1 MLETLIT
8 NKTRIKLLY
17 RLFLNP
23 DSKGYLRGLEE
34 EFGESSNA
42 IRIELNRFEAA
53 GMLESY
59 QDKNK
64 KIYRANKKHPLYAL
78 INEVIHKQLGFDQ
91 ILEKVIQKL
100 GNVYQVYLTGPLS
113 QGLNNGPMEIILIG
127 DKINV
132 KYLNQLVEKVEK
144 NIGRSILNTIY
155 SSNELKSK
163 HIDSKNWLLIWEDS
177 FRNYQSK
184 RVKINFNL

>member
-17 RLFLNP
+17 RMFLNP

-59 QDKNK
+59 LDKNK
-64 KIYRANKKHPLYAL
+64 KIYRANKKHPLYSL

-91 ILEKVIQKL
+91 ILEKIIQKL

-113 QGLNNGPMEIILIG
+113 KGLNQGPLEIILVG

-132 KYLNQLVEKVEK
+132 TNLNQLVDKVEK
-144 NIGRSILNTIY
+144 SIGRSITHTIY
-155 SSNELKSK
+155 KPVDLKIEHIKSNE
-163 HIDSKNWLLIWEDS
+163 WLLLWDM
-177 FRNYQSK
+177 N
-184 RVKINFNL
+184 

>member
-1 MLETLIT
+1 M
-8 NKTRIKLLY
+8 
-17 RLFLNP
+17 FLNP

-59 QDKNK
+59 LDKNK
-64 KIYRANKKHPLYAL
+64 KIYRANKKHPLYSL

-100 GNVYQVYLTGPLS
+100 GSVSQVYLTGPLS
-113 QGLNNGPMEIILIG
+113 QGLNQGPVEIILVG
-127 DKINV
+127 DKINITN
-132 KYLNQLVEKVEK
+132 LNQLVDKAEK
-144 NIGRSILNTIY
+144 SI
-155 SSNELKSK
+155 
-163 HIDSKNWLLIWEDS
+163 
-177 FRNYQSK
+177 
-184 RVKINFNL
+184 

>member
-1 MLETLIT
+1 M
-8 NKTRIKLLY
+8 
-17 RLFLNP
+17 FLNP

-59 QDKNK
+59 LDKNK
-64 KIYRANKKHPLYAL
+64 KIYKANKKHPLYSL

-100 GNVYQVYLTGPLS
+100 GNVYQVYLTGPLAR
-113 QGLNNGPMEIILIG
+113 GLNQGPLEIILIG

-132 KYLNQLVEKVEK
+132 TGLHQLVEKVEK
-144 NIGRSILNTIY
+144 IIGRSITHTIY
-155 SSNELKSK
+155 KPVELKTEQIKS
-163 HIDSKNWLLIWEDS
+163 NGWLLLWDL
-177 FRNYQSK
+177 K
-184 RVKINFNL
+184 

>member
-17 RLFLNP
+17 RMFLNP

-59 QDKNK
+59 LDKNK
-64 KIYRANKKHPLYAL
+64 KIYKANKKHPLYSL

-100 GNVYQVYLTGPLS
+100 GNVYQVYLTGPLAR
-113 QGLNNGPMEIILIG
+113 GLNQGPLEIILIG

-132 KYLNQLVEKVEK
+132 TGLHQLVEKVEK
-144 NIGRSILNTIY
+144 IIGRSITHTIY
-155 SSNELKSK
+155 KPVELKTEQIKSNE
-163 HIDSKNWLLIWEDS
+163 WLLLWDL
-177 FRNYQSK
+177 K
-184 RVKINFNL
+184 

>member
-1 MLETLIT
+1 M
-8 NKTRIKLLY
+8 
-17 RLFLNP
+17 FLNP
-23 DSKGYLRGLEE
+23 DSKGYLRGLED

-59 QDKNK
+59 LDKNK
-64 KIYRANKKHPLYAL
+64 KIYKANKKHPLYSL

-100 GNVYQVYLTGPLS
+100 GSVSQVYLTGPLS
-113 QGLNNGPMEIILIG
+113 QGLNQGPLEIILIG

-132 KYLNQLVEKVEK
+132 ANLNQLVEKVEK
-144 NIGRSILNTIY
+144 TIERSITHTI
-155 SSNELKSK
+155 
-163 HIDSKNWLLIWEDS
+163 
-177 FRNYQSK
+177 
-184 RVKINFNL
+184 

>member
-1 MLETLIT
+1 M
-8 NKTRIKLLY
+8 
-17 RLFLNP
+17 FLNP

-42 IRIELNRFEAA
+42 IRIELNRFETA

-59 QDKNK
+59 LDKNK
-64 KIYRANKKHPLYAL
+64 KIYRANKKHPLYSL

-100 GNVYQVYLTGPLS
+100 GSVNQVYLTGPLS
-113 QGLNNGPMEIILIG
+113 QGLNQGPLEIILVG

-132 KYLNQLVEKVEK
+132 
-144 NIGRSILNTIY
+144 
-155 SSNELKSK
+155 
-163 HIDSKNWLLIWEDS
+163 
-177 FRNYQSK
+177 
-184 RVKINFNL
+184 

>member
-34 EFGESSNA
+34 EFDESSNA

-59 QDKNK
+59 LDKNK
-64 KIYRANKKHPLYAL
+64 KIYRANKKHPLYSL

-91 ILEKVIQKL
+91 ILEKVIHKL
-100 GNVYQVYLTGPLS
+100 GNVHRVYLSGPLS
-113 QGLNNGPMEIILIG
+113 QGLNQGPLEIILIAE
-127 DKINV
+127 KINV
-132 KYLNQLVEKVEK
+132 SNLIQLIEKVEK
-144 NIGRSILNTIY
+144 NIGRNITHTIY
-155 SSNELKSK
+155 KPIELKTNHVKSNEWLLLW
-163 HIDSKNWLLIWEDS
+163 DSK
-177 FRNYQSK
+177 
-184 RVKINFNL
+184 

>member
-17 RLFLNP
+17 RMFLNP
-23 DSKGYLRGLEE
+23 DSKGYLRGLEV

-59 QDKNK
+59 LDKNK
-64 KIYRANKKHPLYAL
+64 KIYKANKKHPLYSL

-100 GNVYQVYLTGPLS
+100 GNVYQVYLTGPLAR
-113 QGLNNGPMEIILIG
+113 GLNQGPLEIILIG

-132 KYLNQLVEKVEK
+132 TGLHQLVEKVEK
-144 NIGRSILNTIY
+144 IIGRSITHTIY
-155 SSNELKSK
+155 KPVELKTEQIKSNE
-163 HIDSKNWLLIWEDS
+163 WLLLWDL
-177 FRNYQSK
+177 K
-184 RVKINFNL
+184 

>member
-17 RLFLNP
+17 RMFLNP

-59 QDKNK
+59 LDKNK
-64 KIYRANKKHPLYAL
+64 KIYRANKKHPLYSL

-100 GNVYQVYLTGPLS
+100 GNVYQVYLGGPLS
-113 QGLNNGPMEIILIG
+113 QGLNQGPLEIILVG

-132 KYLNQLVEKVEK
+132 TSLNQLVEKVEK
-144 NIGRSILNTIY
+144 SIGRSITHTIY
-155 SSNELKSK
+155 KPNDHKTEKLNLNEC
-163 HIDSKNWLLIWEDS
+163 LLLWDL
-177 FRNYQSK
+177 N
-184 RVKINFNL
+184 

>member
-1 MLETLIT
+1 M
-8 NKTRIKLLY
+8 
-17 RLFLNP
+17 FLNP

-59 QDKNK
+59 LDKNK
-64 KIYRANKKHPLYAL
+64 KIYRANKKHPLYSL

-100 GNVYQVYLTGPLS
+100 GSVSQVYLTGPLS
-113 QGLNNGPMEIILIG
+113 QGLNQGPVEIILVG
-127 DKINV
+127 DKINITN
-132 KYLNQLVEKVEK
+132 LNQLVEKVEK
-144 NIGRSILNTIY
+144 SIGRSITHNIY
-155 SSNELKSK
+155 KPVDLKTEQIKSK
-163 HIDSKNWLLIWEDS
+163 EWLLLWDL
-177 FRNYQSK
+177 N
-184 RVKINFNL
+184 

>member
-17 RLFLNP
+17 RMFLNP
-23 DSKGYLRGLEE
+23 DSKGYHRGLEE

-59 QDKNK
+59 LDKNK
-64 KIYRANKKHPLYAL
+64 KIYRANKKHPLYSL

-100 GNVYQVYLTGPLS
+100 GSVSQVYLTGPLS
-113 QGLNNGPMEIILIG
+113 QGLNQGPVEIILVG
-127 DKINV
+127 DKINITN
-132 KYLNQLVEKVEK
+132 LNQLVDKAEKS
-144 NIGRSILNTIY
+144 IGRSITHTIY
-155 SSNELKSK
+155 KPVDLKTEKIKSTE
-163 HIDSKNWLLIWEDS
+163 WLLLWDL
-177 FRNYQSK
+177 N
-184 RVKINFNL
+184 

>member
-1 MLETLIT
+1 M
-8 NKTRIKLLY
+8 
-17 RLFLNP
+17 FLNP

-59 QDKNK
+59 LDKNK
-64 KIYRANKKHPLYAL
+64 KIYRANKKHPLYSL

-100 GNVYQVYLTGPLS
+100 RNVNQVYLTGPLS
-113 QGLNNGPMEIILIG
+113 KGLNQGPVEIILVG

-132 KYLNQLVEKVEK
+132 ANLNKLIDKVEK
-144 NIGRSILNTIY
+144 NIGRNIIHTIY
-155 SSNELKSK
+155 KPIDLKIEQLKSGE
-163 HIDSKNWLLIWEDS
+163 WLLLWV
-177 FRNYQSK
+177 
-184 RVKINFNL
+184 VK

>member
-1 MLETLIT
+1 M
-8 NKTRIKLLY
+8 
-17 RLFLNP
+17 FLNP

-59 QDKNK
+59 LDKNK
-64 KIYRANKKHPLYAL
+64 KIYRANKKHPLYSL

-100 GNVYQVYLTGPLS
+100 GSVSQVYLTGPLS
-113 QGLNNGPMEIILIG
+113 QGLNQGPLEIILVG

-132 KYLNQLVEKVEK
+132 SNLNQLVEKVEK
-144 NIGRSILNTIY
+144 SIGRSITHSIY
-155 SSNELKSK
+155 KPVDLKSEK
-163 HIDSKNWLLIWEDS
+163 IKATEWLLLWDL
-177 FRNYQSK
+177 N
-184 RVKINFNL
+184 

>member
-1 MLETLIT
+1 M
-8 NKTRIKLLY
+8 
-17 RLFLNP
+17 FLNP

-59 QDKNK
+59 LDKNK
-64 KIYRANKKHPLYAL
+64 KIYKANKKHPLYSL

-100 GNVYQVYLTGPLS
+100 GNVYQVYLTGPLAR
-113 QGLNNGPMEIILIG
+113 GLNQGPLEIILIG

-132 KYLNQLVEKVEK
+132 TGLHQLVEKVEK
-144 NIGRSILNTIY
+144 IIGRSITHTIY
-155 SSNELKSK
+155 KPVELKTEQIKSNE
-163 HIDSKNWLLIWEDS
+163 WLLLWDL
-177 FRNYQSK
+177 K
-184 RVKINFNL
+184 

>member
-1 MLETLIT
+1 M
-8 NKTRIKLLY
+8 
-17 RLFLNP
+17 FLNP

-59 QDKNK
+59 LDKNK
-64 KIYRANKKHPLYAL
+64 KIYRANKKHPLYSL

-91 ILEKVIQKL
+91 ILEKVIHKL
-100 GNVYQVYLTGPLS
+100 GSVNQVYLTGPLS
-113 QGLNNGPMEIILIG
+113 KGLNQGPVEIILVG

-132 KYLNQLVEKVEK
+132 SNLNLLVEKVEK
-144 NIGRSILNTIY
+144 IIGRSITHTVYKPIELKTEPIK
-155 SSNELKSK
+155 SNE
-163 HIDSKNWLLIWEDS
+163 WLLLWDL
-177 FRNYQSK
+177 N
-184 RVKINFNL
+184 

>member
-1 MLETLIT
+1 M
-8 NKTRIKLLY
+8 
-17 RLFLNP
+17 FLNP
-23 DSKGYLRGLEE
+23 DSIGYLRCLEE

-59 QDKNK
+59 LDKNK
-64 KIYRANKKHPLYAL
+64 KIYKANKKHPLYSL

-100 GNVYQVYLTGPLS
+100 GNVYQVYLTGPLAR
-113 QGLNNGPMEIILIG
+113 GLNQGPLEIILIG

-132 KYLNQLVEKVEK
+132 TGLHQLVEKVEK
-144 NIGRSILNTIY
+144 IIGRSITHTIY
-155 SSNELKSK
+155 KPVELKTEQIKSNE
-163 HIDSKNWLLIWEDS
+163 WLLLWDL
-177 FRNYQSK
+177 K
-184 RVKINFNL
+184 

>member
-17 RLFLNP
+17 RMFLNP

-59 QDKNK
+59 LDKNK
-64 KIYRANKKHPLYAL
+64 KIYRANKKHPLYSL

-100 GNVYQVYLTGPLS
+100 GSVKQVYLTGPLS
-113 QGLNNGPMEIILIG
+113 QGLNQGPLEIILIG

-132 KYLNQLVEKVEK
+132 TNLNQLVDKVEK
-144 NIGRSILNTIY
+144 SIGRSITPTIY
-155 SSNELKSK
+155 EPVDLKTEQLNSS
-163 HIDSKNWLLIWEDS
+163 DWLLLWE
-177 FRNYQSK
+177 F
-184 RVKINFNL
+184 

>member
-1 MLETLIT
+1 M
-8 NKTRIKLLY
+8 
-17 RLFLNP
+17 FLNP

-59 QDKNK
+59 LDKNK
-64 KIYRANKKHPLYAL
+64 KIYRANKKHPLYSL

-91 ILEKVIQKL
+91 ILEKIIQKL
-100 GNVYQVYLTGPLS
+100 GSVDQVYLTGPLS
-113 QGLNNGPMEIILIG
+113 QGINHGPLEIILVG

-132 KYLNQLVEKVEK
+132 SNLNQLVEKVEK
-144 NIGRSILNTIY
+144 SIGRSIIHTIFKPNDFKTETIQ
-155 SSNELKSK
+155 SSEFLLLWDLK
-163 HIDSKNWLLIWEDS
+163 
-177 FRNYQSK
+177 
-184 RVKINFNL
+184 